1 MKGVKVTRVP
11 VPDIRETDRR
21 GREQETETG
30 REVVGN
36 TKDKKSEMESETGRK
51 AARWKETEKDGGK
64 GEHKRNRDT
73 ERSGRERNQGPIKGA
88 GGTEKR
94 QTAGS
99 HKA

>member
-30 REVVGN
+30 REAVGD
-36 TKDKKSEMESETGRK
+36 TKDKKLEMESETGRK

-64 GEHKRNRDT
+64 LEHKRNRDT
-73 ERSGRERNQGPIKGA
+73 ERSGRERIQGPIKGA

-94 QTAGS
+94 QRAGS